1 MKHISAS
8 ITTAVALLLL
18 GIVVA
23 PATAQAADANELMLS
38 SIKDAQD
45 KLLQLA
51 EAMPA
56 DKFSWKPAE
65 GVRSV
70 SEAFMHVAAA
80 NYFFGGRMTGTKPPA
95 EVRGLE
101 KDVTAK
107 ADVITK
113 LKESF
118 ERVNA
123 GIEKADMSATTKLF
137 GGREG
142 TMGDLA
148 MIAVSHAHEHL
159 GQLIAYARSN
169 GVAPPWSR

>member
-1 MKHISAS
+1 M
-8 ITTAVALLLL
+8 LLL
-18 GIVVA
+18 GIAIA
-23 PATAQAADANELMLS
+23 PAPVQAGEANDLMLS

-51 EAMPA
+51 EAMPE
-56 DKFSWKPAE
+56 DKYGWKPAE

-70 SEAFMHVAAA
+70 SEAFMHVAGA
-80 NYFFGGRMTGTKPPA
+80 NYFFGARMTGTKPPA
-95 EVRGLE
+95 EARGLE
-101 KDVTAK
+101 KEVTQK
-107 ADVITK
+107 TEVITK

-123 GIEKADMSATTKLF
+123 GIEKADMSQPTKLF

-169 GVAPPWSR
+169 NVTPPWSN